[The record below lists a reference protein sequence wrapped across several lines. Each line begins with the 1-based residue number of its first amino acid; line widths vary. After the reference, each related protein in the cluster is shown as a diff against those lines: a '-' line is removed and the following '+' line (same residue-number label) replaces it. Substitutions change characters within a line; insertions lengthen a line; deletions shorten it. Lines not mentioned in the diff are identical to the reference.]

1 MLIEKTRK
9 PGFVDRI
16 PVNIYLFRVN
26 NGNTRK
32 RCKICSK
39 LTMKNLVL
47 IVKFEHILPLFL
59 VFLFFDFEQVNG
71 SWDISLIQIFFFFES
86 MIKTSYHRCNPMS

>member
-47 IVKFEHILPLFL
+47 IGKF
-59 VFLFFDFEQVNG
+59 
-71 SWDISLIQIFFFFES
+71 
-86 MIKTSYHRCNPMS
+86 